1 MLCDRF
7 FYGIVCKTKQNSKRY
22 LTSKTQTDMK
32 KYIGAILQ
40 LIGVLIL
47 AIPYFTNNSTNVTL
61 LLGVLVVILGFAL
74 HIILGRRSKL

>member
-1 MLCDRF
+1 
-7 FYGIVCKTKQNSKRY
+7 
-22 LTSKTQTDMK
+22 MK

-47 AIPYFTNNSTNVTL
+47 AIPYFTNNSTNITL